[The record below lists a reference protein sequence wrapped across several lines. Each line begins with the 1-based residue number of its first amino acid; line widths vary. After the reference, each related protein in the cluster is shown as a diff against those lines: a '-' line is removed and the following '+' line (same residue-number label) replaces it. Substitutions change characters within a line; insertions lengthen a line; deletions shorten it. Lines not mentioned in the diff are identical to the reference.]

1 MTSQFLKDTINR
13 DCQEY
18 DLIVLKG
25 FSPTLL
31 LELSDEFTL
40 LDDYIFESE
49 KIVLK
54 NINESRLMLS
64 IISYSASKKTI
75 CTCESFIKMC
85 TQITGLEILNKKIC
99 VLDNNLLELYPNPSN
114 TDLPDF
120 DSNEFEDTDN
130 ETALY
135 SAFYSYCVCE
145 NGEQR
150 IQYIDNYSFPS
161 HPCLTIKYIAEPLP
175 YEVAGTLYDLE
186 DLKHISTKDGSLN
199 AAMEELYNSMCLSSH
214 KYVVEAEE
222 IDEERIRAFVQAA
235 KIIDRE
241 VRIFKI
247 TRNLN
252 IKPRQELL
260 DLLKT
265 TWKYDSFRSLK
276 MYKDLSVNRDI
287 TEISQGSIV
296 ETVVQQ
302 AEHAYNGEK
311 DKVNNVL
318 LTSPTGAGK
327 SLLFQLS
334 AIYLAETYGLLTIVV
349 SPLVALM
356 NDQVEGLTGY
366 SAVATL
372 NSNKTAADKEAI
384 LRGVREGSINILYL
398 SPELLLSY
406 SIKSFIG
413 ERKLGLFVVDEA
425 HTVTT
430 WGRDFRVDYWF
441 LGDYLRKA
449 RRILKY
455 PFPIFALTATAV
467 WDPTGKNDM
476 VFDTIRSLNMDPC
489 VKFIGVVR
497 RTNIT
502 FEFELSDIQKN
513 YEEKRKQLTI
523 SRIREALDAN
533 RKTIVYFPFKR
544 TVDNI
549 VLSEDIEDIKEKVAR
564 YHANLF
570 PDEKNVNAEAFRRG
584 DKPIMCATKAF
595 GMGIDVSDIR
605 EVYHHAPTGCLSD
618 YVQEIGRLARDPQIK
633 GIAKIDFSPNDF
645 RYIRQLHGLS
655 AIKPYQLMQ
664 VLKKLMAI
672 YRINGEK
679 RNMLISSSDFAYI
692 FPLSKPEDVDQNLKS
707 CLLLISNDLLNKL
720 RFHSLIVR
728 PKSLFSKCYVEV
740 SMDETRDFYRIYHE
754 YLRHITDNIYILD
767 ADKMWTERYNSIS
780 FPQFKYKLAEGKVFR
795 DFHAELKN
803 KVSLLLHD
811 SIKNIQLSIEDFF
824 KHAHTFLNT
833 MSREHRRIDFDT
845 IKSSLPSNYDSLK
858 REQFLET
865 FRMLYATPHALGSN
879 IAAYCNVFS
888 SHGTGDAST
897 RESFQLMQ
905 SGYEI
910 VASLY
915 LSAFKYLIHSTD
927 ITVYCDAK
935 DNMVKLSE
943 FLNSLGVADYQ
954 RLGGDQPAIFVRIN
968 NPYYL
973 NSLIRSRNYENDIL
987 SSIYEKYRFSERI
1000 FTYFF
1005 TTKMTDE
1012 QRWNFIEAY
1021 FLGES
1026 EERLLNFV

>member
-740 SMDETRDFYRIYHE
+740 PMDETRDFYRIYHE

-780 FPQFKYKLAEGKVFR
+780 FPQFKYKLAEGKVFT

-803 KVSLLLHD
+803 KVSLLLYD

-845 IKSSLPSNYDSLK
+845 IKSSLPSTYDSLK

-1012 QRWNFIEAY
+1012 QRWDFIEAY